1 MMYSEW
7 RRAVLAA
14 VEGLVIGMGHP
25 LLQYVEVAYA
35 MAQRR
40 PAEYAG

>member
-1 MMYSEW
+1 MTYSEW

-14 VEGLVIGMGHP
+14 VEGLVIGIGYSM
-25 LLQYVEVAYA
+25 LQYVEVAYA

-40 PAEYAG
+40 PAECAG